1 MRGWRGGGPP
11 APISNAPLGLTCFS
25 TPVSPGLV
33 RASFPGAHQ
42 VAPGPFVPSYS
53 VVFGAG
59 DNCLVPAT
67 EEGCSGPGPTSP
79 ITLPLH
85 VTSMENNV
93 GGSYRSLGA
102 SKEFV
107 PRRSPSVVRCLFCGV
122 RGSFVS
128 KNLRFAFLQSRKGK
142 YLLPNEASVSSSRQ
156 SGSKDFRA
164 IATAP
169 LPSPSPSLKTE
180 KIGVI

>member
-33 RASFPGAHQ
+33 RASFPGAHH
-42 VAPGPFVPSYS
+42 VAPGPFVRSYWGQLFSPSPQRRAAQ
-53 VVFGAG
+53 VM
-59 DNCLVPAT
+59 VP
-67 EEGCSGPGPTSP
+67 PSP
-79 ITLPLH
+79 ITLPLL

-164 IATAP
+164 IAAAP
-169 LPSPSPSLKTE
+169 LPPPSPSLKTE

>member
-1 MRGWRGGGPP
+1 MFSG
-11 APISNAPLGLTCFS
+11 LGTTVWS
-25 TPVSPGLV
+25 QPQR
-33 RASFPGAHQ
+33 RAAQ
-42 VAPGPFVPSYS
+42 V
-53 VVFGAG
+53 
-59 DNCLVPAT
+59 LVP
-67 EEGCSGPGPTSP
+67 PSP

-156 SGSKDFRA
+156 SGSKDYRA